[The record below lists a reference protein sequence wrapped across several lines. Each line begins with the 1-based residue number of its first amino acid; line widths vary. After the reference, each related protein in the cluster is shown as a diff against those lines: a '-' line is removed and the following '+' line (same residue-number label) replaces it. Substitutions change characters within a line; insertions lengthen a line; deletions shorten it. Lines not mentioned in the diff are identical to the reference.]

1 MNKITIV
8 GAGRVGE
15 STAQFIAAQDMC
27 REIALLDINQG
38 AAEGAALDIQEV
50 APLFKYDTR
59 LHGGSNGSL
68 MAGSELV
75 IVTAGLPRK
84 PGMTRD
90 DLLATNIN
98 IIDGILDNVMKYAPD
113 CLLLFVTNP
122 VDVVTYYAWKKTG
135 WARNR
140 IFGQAGVLDSSRM
153 ASFIAME
160 TGYSTIDINTMVL
173 GGHGDTM
180 VPMHRYTTIAG
191 IPISNFLG
199 RDKLDE
205 IVERTRHGGAEILAL
220 RQNSSAYD
228 APAAS
233 VAEMV
238 DAIVHNRKRI
248 LPTVSILEGEYGRE
262 DIAIGV
268 PAVLGNNGIE
278 EIILLDMN
286 DEETTMFHNSATII
300 EQHIHLLKNIKNL
313 T

>member
-1 MNKITIV
+1 MNKVTIV

-15 STAQFIAAQDMC
+15 STAQFMAEKDMC
-27 REIALLDINQG
+27 REIALLDINKG

-50 APLFKYDTR
+50 APLFNYDTR
-59 LHGGSNGSL
+59 LYGGDDGSL
-68 MAGSELV
+68 LTDSDLI

-84 PGMTRD
+84 PGMSRE
-90 DLLATNIN
+90 DLLTSNID
-98 IIDGILDNVMKYAPD
+98 IVDGILDQAIKYAPD
-113 CLLLFVTNP
+113 SLMLFVTNP
-122 VDVVTYYAWKKTG
+122 VDVVTWYAWKKTG
-135 WARNR
+135 WPRSR

-153 ASFIAME
+153 AAFIAME
-160 TGYSTIDINTMVL
+160 TGYSTLDINTMVL

-191 IPISNFLG
+191 IPISNFLSKE
-199 RDKLDE
+199 KLDE

-238 DAIVHNRKRI
+238 DAIANDRKRI
-248 LPTVSILEGEYGRE
+248 VPTVSVLEGEYGHD

-268 PAVLGNNGIE
+268 PAVLGKNGME
-278 EIILLDMN
+278 DIISLEMN
-286 DEETTMFHNSATII
+286 EAETTMFQDSAAIVQQQI
-300 EQHIHLLKNIKNL
+300 ELLKKL
-313 T
+313 KKL